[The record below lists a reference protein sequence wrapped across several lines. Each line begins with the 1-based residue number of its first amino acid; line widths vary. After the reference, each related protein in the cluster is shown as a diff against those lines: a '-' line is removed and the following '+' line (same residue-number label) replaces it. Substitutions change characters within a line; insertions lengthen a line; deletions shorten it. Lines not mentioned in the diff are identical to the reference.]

1 MQQIFTILLPEPPTT
16 QLQNTLPTEKSRSA
30 HETKNGLLE
39 AKQERARIKATDLEI
54 FRSSSSS
61 SSSCNLKHGLQELVR
76 AGGLAV
82 FLGSF
87 GLLKVLYID
96 E

>member
-1 MQQIFTILLPEPPTT
+1 M
-16 QLQNTLPTEKSRSA
+16 
-30 HETKNGLLE
+30 E

-54 FRSSSSS
+54 FRSSSSSSS